1 MKEKMRNYSDI
12 DHLIMHVDSMLKTVC
27 GGNSGTRDYPVISS
41 ESNLTAAE
49 VKQSI
54 GLMRVNN
61 VGEVC
66 AQALYQGQALAST
79 NIDLALKLQE
89 ASDEEIDHL
98 AWTEQRLNEL
108 GGRLSYL
115 NLFWYTGSFSLG
127 YIAGVMGDK
136 WSLGFL
142 AETEYQVTYHLEDYM
157 QKLPDADKR
166 SYEVMQA
173 MRDDEIKHAEMA
185 IESGGVELPVWAKSA
200 MQVTASIMK
209 ALALRI

>member
-1 MKEKMRNYSDI
+1 MKGKLRNYSEFDNFVIHI
-12 DHLIMHVDSMLKTVC
+12 DSVFKTVC
-27 GGNSGTRDYPVISS
+27 GGHRGTRDYPAVSTDAS
-41 ESNLTAAE
+41 LTVAE
-49 VKQSI
+49 VQQSI
-54 GLMRVNN
+54 SLMRVNN

-79 NIDLALKLQE
+79 DVNLALKLKE
-89 ASDEEIDHL
+89 ASDEEVDHL

-127 YIAGVMGDK
+127 YVAGVMGDK

-185 IESGGVELPVWAKSA
+185 VENGGAELPVWAKKA
-200 MQVTASIMK
+200 MRVTASIMK
-209 ALALRI
+209 VLAFRI